1 MQRLDYCVSDA
12 YDGVRLDV
20 FLTAMLDTMSRSAVA
35 RLLDTG
41 AVTLDNMPCK
51 KNRKVSEGEEYS
63 VTLPELTEL
72 CVEAEN
78 IPLDIVYEDADVL
91 VLNKPK
97 GMVVHPAPGNHSGTL
112 VNALLY
118 YCKDELSGIGGVIRP
133 GIVHR
138 IDKDTSGLLAVAK
151 NDTAHLGLS
160 AQLADHS
167 MYRIYYAIV
176 IGTPGTTDE
185 TGKGVVNAPIGRSA
199 SDRKKMAVTDK
210 GKNAVT
216 HFTILKQFNG
226 YSLLECRLE
235 TGRTHQIRVHM
246 AHIGHPILG
255 DEVYGGKRQGF
266 DTSGQCLHAKTLCF
280 THPIT
285 KELVEVTSPLPKYFQ
300 SVLTKLEKSCIV

>member
-1 MQRLDYCVSDA
+1 MQKLDFCVFDTF
-12 YDGVRLDV
+12 DGARLDV

-35 RLLDTG
+35 RLLETG
-41 AVTLDNMPCK
+41 AVTLDNIPCK
-51 KNRKVSEGEEYS
+51 KNRKVNAGEEYS
-63 VTLPELTEL
+63 VVLPELKEL

-78 IPLDIVYEDADVL
+78 IPLDVVYEDDDVL
-91 VLNKPK
+91 VINKPK
-97 GMVVHPAPGNHSGTL
+97 GMVVHPAPGNHTGTL

-118 YCKDELSGIGGVIRP
+118 YCKDKLSGIGGVIRP

-151 NDTAHLGLS
+151 NDTAHIGLS
-160 AQLADHS
+160 AQLSDHS

-176 IGTPGTTDE
+176 VGTPRTNE
-185 TGKGVVNAPIGRSA
+185 GVVDAPIGRSS
-199 SDRKKMAVTDK
+199 SDRKKMAVTER
-210 GKNAVT
+210 GKPAVT
-216 HFTILKQFNG
+216 HFKVLRQFSG

-246 AHIGHPILG
+246 AHIGHPVLG

-280 THPIT
+280 THPVT
-285 KELVEVTSPLPKYFQ
+285 KDTVEVTSALPDYFE
-300 SVLTKLEKSCIV
+300 SVLTKLEK